1 MKTEEQYVN
10 NAKTEAKKVLPR
22 FKVIRNTSET
32 AKPVGG
38 RGFIQGLLA
47 TARTCR

>member
-1 MKTEEQYVN
+1 MNEQHKN
-10 NAKTEAKKVLPR
+10 NAKMDSKKVLPR
-22 FKVIRNTSET
+22 FKVIKNTSGI